1 MNAMSLRHGE
11 VVVPRVGRSNDC
23 HAVFDLERITQQRG
37 TAGGSSAERPSS
49 VRNRGLND
57 IPGAPAPGDD
67 KSIPA
72 SSDTREAVWRC
83 IGIVDEVGGVLR
95 VNPPSTRRNDA
106 CSGCG
111 SVDPF
116 CRARAVR
123 MRRSSQ
129 WRFLGVMYVPAC
141 GSTAG
146 ACRSS
151 SLASRLGPSR
161 HTCHGSLR
169 PGATIAAD

>member
-1 MNAMSLRHGE
+1 MNAISLRHGE

-37 TAGGSSAERPSS
+37 TAGGSSAERPAS

-57 IPGAPAPGDD
+57 IPGAPAPGVD

-95 VNPPSTRRNDA
+95 VTRPQCGGVTQVGGDRFTAA
-106 CSGCG
+106 CDERSK
-111 SVDPF
+111 
-116 CRARAVR
+116 AR
-123 MRRSSQ
+123 
-129 WRFLGVMYVPAC
+129 F
-141 GSTAG
+141 
-146 ACRSS
+146 
-151 SLASRLGPSR
+151 PSR
-161 HTCHGSLR
+161 S
-169 PGATIAAD
+169 D